1 MIFRTEITPL
11 KSTQNIC
18 HKDKI
23 LLIGS
28 CFTQNIGERLINS
41 GFQTSINPFGIIY
54 NSFTISQ
61 CLDYVLEN
69 KPFTI
74 DDLIENNGWYSYS
87 HHGSFKGHT
96 PEELLDKINSEIAQS
111 HKFIKETKYLILTLG
126 TSWIYTHNETNK
138 IMGNC
143 HKIPSSQ
150 FTKSLLSIEKTI
162 EVLSESLD
170 EFLKTTN
177 QDNPKIIFTISPIRH
192 IKDGYRENQLSK
204 SMLHVAVEE
213 LLKQNSKIDYFPSY
227 ELMMDDLRD
236 YRFYESDMLH
246 PTPQAIDYIWQKFTQ
261 TYFSYETISLCK
273 EFEKLNKLKHHR
285 PFDITTK
292 DYQMHLQRIKDLEE
306 ELEKKRFI

>member
-23 LLIGS
+23 MLIGS

-87 HHGSFKGHT
+87 HHGSFKGNS
-96 PEELLDKINSEIAQS
+96 PEDALDKINSEIAQS

-246 PTPQAIDYIWQKFTQ
+246 PTPQAVDYIWQKFTQ
-261 TYFSYETISLCK
+261 TYFSHDTISLSK
-273 EFEKLNKLKHHR
+273 EFEKLYKLKHHR

>member
-23 LLIGS
+23 MLIGS

-246 PTPQAIDYIWQKFTQ
+246 PTPQAVDYIWQKFTQ
-261 TYFSYETISLCK
+261 TYFSHDTILLSK
-273 EFEKLNKLKHHR
+273 EFEKLHKLKQHR
-285 PFDITTK
+285 PFDTTTK
-292 DYQMHLQRIKDLEE
+292 DYQLHLQRIKDLEE
-306 ELEKKRFI
+306 ELEIKRFI